1 MIPVSSPLAGPPPLA
16 AGPLP
21 SPFAGT
27 PCPHCGGT
35 TTIEKHRA
43 LRWICGACGGPIVPV
58 DATGLPWLARSN
70 AELASLVRAKRTRA
84 IAFGWTAGMIMLV
97 VSALLALGLGGLLL
111 LVAWLPS
118 AILGGLGV
126 VLFAL
131 GMAMRSRAR
140 ASDAIAQTELD
151 AAWESV
157 ADEVLR
163 ARGGDVTAKDLA
175 QAMRTTEAH
184 AETMLSALSLH
195 DRARVA
201 VDDDAELR
209 YSAGPANAAP
219 LVRIADDA
227 AATEQTETRDDRAR
241 AMERERR

>member
-1 MIPVSSPLAGPPPLA
+1 MIPVSSPLAPFA
-16 AGPLP
+16 ASPF
-21 SPFAGT
+21 SPFAGNV
-27 PCPHCGGT
+27 CPHCGGT

-43 LRWICGACGGPIVPV
+43 LRWICGVCGGPIVPADDV
-58 DATGLPWLARSN
+58 PGLARSN

-84 IAFGWTAGMIMLV
+84 IAFGWTAGMIVLV

-111 LVAWLPS
+111 LVAWLPA
-118 AILGGLGV
+118 AILGGLGA
-126 VLFAL
+126 VLFVL
-131 GMAMRSRAR
+131 GMVLRSRAS

-163 ARGGDVTAKDLA
+163 ARAGDVTAKDLA
-175 QAMRTTEAH
+175 QSMRTTESH
-184 AETMLSALSLH
+184 AETMLSTLSLH

-201 VDDDAELR
+201 VDDNAELR

-227 AATEQTETRDDRAR
+227 AATEQDETRDDRAR

>member
-1 MIPVSSPLAGPPPLA
+1 MIPVSAPPAGYPPV
-16 AGPLP
+16 AGGRPP
-21 SPFAGT
+21 SAFAGT

-43 LRWICGACGGPIVPV
+43 LRWICGVCGGPIVPV
-58 DATGLPWLARSN
+58 DLPGLARSN

-84 IAFGWTAGMIMLV
+84 IAFGWTAGMIVMV
-97 VSALLALGLGGLLL
+97 VSSLLALGLGGLLL

-140 ASDAIAQTELD
+140 ASDETAQTELD

-163 ARGGDVTAKDLA
+163 TRGGDVTAKDLA

-184 AETMLSALSLH
+184 AETMLSTLSLH

-209 YSAGPANAAP
+209 YSAGPANPAP

-227 AATEQTETRDDRAR
+227 AATEPTETRDDRAR